1 MTYYLYHIP
10 GKKIGI
16 TKDLKKRVE
25 EQQGYDKDEYDIIMQ
40 TDDITKISEYELFLQ
55 KLYGYRVDEVP
66 YNKLKFNKEMKINVT
81 EATTTF
87 PCPLNKLKGRLMDNI
102 GMQWETEH
110 GELNITPN
118 TIKWIM
124 KNAKMSMYNS
134 ERCYIYNKAFA
145 RYYDNNDAYDQYN
158 GKTKSGGLLND
169 NKVCGEPQY
178 ALRDCGNCDCETD
191 SQIEKLKRECN
202 HAYDCGFSDA
212 KSKYTEYQD
221 HDPEDYDM
229 PECCNYDNLENCTT
243 PKGSK
248 HDCVNS
254 GGFNEFD
261 LIRMWANQRGI
272 YEHGDT
278 KTQSLKLV
286 EEVGEICRAIL
297 KEDHDEIVDGIGDAV
312 VVLTNL
318 AELQGVTIEKCIN
331 VAYNTI
337 AKRSGKMVNGT
348 FKKD

>member
-25 EQQGYDKDEYDIIMQ
+25 DQQGYNKDEYDIIMQ
-40 TDDITKISEYELFLQ
+40 TDDIVKISEYELFLQ
-55 KLYGYRVDEVP
+55 ELYGYRVDEVP

-87 PCPLNKLKGRLMDNI
+87 PCPLNKLKGQLMDNI
-102 GMQWETEH
+102 GMKWDTDH

-134 ERCYIYNKAFA
+134 ERSYVYNKAFA

-158 GKTKSGGLLND
+158 GKTRYGGLQND

-178 ALRDCGNCDCETD
+178 AIRDCGNCDCD
-191 SQIEKLKRECN
+191 
-202 HAYDCGFSDA
+202 
-212 KSKYTEYQD
+212 EYQSQVY
-221 HDPEDYDM
+221 DYEL

-248 HDCVNS
+248 HDCINS

-297 KEDHDEIVDGIGDAV
+297 KEDHDEVVDGIGDCV

-318 AELQGVTIEKCIN
+318 AELQGVSIEKCIN
-331 VAYNTI
+331 VAYNVI
-337 AKRSGKMVNGT
+337 SQRSGKMVNGT